1 MSQEHDYDVIVVGA
15 GISGINAAYRLQ
27 ETDPDLSYVV
37 LEGRDSIGGTW
48 DLFKYPGLRSD
59 SDMYTLGFPF
69 EPWTGEKSIADGAD
83 ILAYVKST
91 AAKYG
96 IDQRIRLGHKV
107 THFSWD
113 ADEQLW
119 TVTADTA
126 SGERALRA
134 RFVYLAAGYYSYDTP
149 YRPTFAGESTFRG
162 HVLHPQF
169 WPEDL
174 DYSGKRVVVIGSGA
188 TAVTLVP
195 ALVRGGA
202 EHVTMLQRTPSYFL
216 ALPDKDPAAGALAR
230 ILPTERAYA
239 ITRWRNAVQTV
250 GFYQFAQRMPNLATK
265 VLRGGARRAIGAEA
279 YDERDFT
286 PPYQPWDQRLCIVP
300 NGDFFAAVRSGDAA
314 VVTDTIEEFVPEGVR
329 TSDGRVIEA
338 DIVVTATGLNL
349 QLVGG
354 AAFDVAGQ
362 RVDLSSHYVYR
373 GCMVEG
379 IPNAAM
385 AVGYTNASW
394 TLRSD
399 LSARFF
405 SRVVHHAR
413 QNGFAAF
420 VPRVRGKRMPARPL
434 LDLASGY
441 IQRKAAELPKR
452 GDRAPW
458 SVRQNFLLDA
468 LEMRRARVDEELD
481 YVRPGERPAVG
492 SGTAGQQPLSVG

>member
-1 MSQEHDYDVIVVGA
+1 MSQLDEYDVIVVGA

-27 ETDPDLSYVV
+27 ESDPGLSYVV
-37 LEGRDSIGGTW
+37 LEGRESIGGTW

-69 EPWTGEKSIADGAD
+69 EPWTGEKSIAEGRD
-83 ILAYVKST
+83 ILEYIKST
-91 AAKYG
+91 TTKYG
-96 IDQRIRLGHKV
+96 IDERIRLGHKV
-107 THFSWD
+107 TRCSWQSD
-113 ADEQLW
+113 DERW
-119 TVTADTA
+119 TITADTA
-126 SGERALRA
+126 DGERQLRA
-134 RFVYLAAGYYSYDTP
+134 KFVYFAAGYYSYDTP
-149 YRPTFAGESTFRG
+149 YRPEFAGEDSFDG
-162 HVLHPQF
+162 QIIHPQL

-174 DYSGKRVVVIGSGA
+174 DYGGKRIVVIGSGA

-195 ALVRGGA
+195 ALVRDGA
-202 EHVTMLQRTPSYFL
+202 GHVTMLQRTPSYYL
-216 ALPDKDPAAGALAR
+216 SLPDKDPAAGALSR
-230 ILPTERAYA
+230 VLPKDRAYA
-239 ITRWRNAVQTV
+239 ITRWRNAAQTV
-250 GFYQFAQRMPNLATK
+250 GFYQFAQRMPNVATK
-265 VLRGGARRAIGAEA
+265 VLRGGVRRAVGAEA

-300 NGDFFAAVRSGDAA
+300 NGDFFRAVRAGDAE

-329 TSDGRVIEA
+329 TSDGRLIEA
-338 DIVVTATGLNL
+338 DIVVTATGLTL

-354 AAFDVAGQ
+354 TAFEIDGKTL
-362 RVDLSSHYVYR
+362 DLANHFVYR

-379 IPNAAM
+379 VPNAGM

-405 SRVVHHAR
+405 SRVVAHTR
-413 QNGFAAF
+413 RSGFAAF
-420 VPRVRGKRMPARPL
+420 VPRVRGQGLRARPL

-458 SVRQNFLLDA
+458 NVRQNFLLDA
-468 LEMRRARVDEELD
+468 LEMRRATLVDELE
-481 YVRPGERPAVG
+481 YIRPAEPSSLG
-492 SGTAGQQPLSVG
+492 TGTAAEEPVSVG